1 MTRFCIFNSVQKT
14 ALGVSNVKL
23 KYQTVDDISINVL
36 VLYVSDNQTMLIV
49 ATVSSQWSGT
59 NFYFSSTVL

>member
-1 MTRFCIFNSVQKT
+1 M
-14 ALGVSNVKL
+14 KL

-59 NFYFSSTVL
+59 NFDLSSTVL